1 MEERFL
7 DHAWFM
13 GFAPVNNPQVAVAV
27 LVENGKH
34 GSSTAGPIA
43 KAVFD
48 YVVHNMNHA
57 PTIHT
62 DSTTEPLPFTTPP
75 TQTSEGDE

>member
-1 MEERFL
+1 
-7 DHAWFM
+7 
-13 GFAPVNNPQVAVAV
+13 VAV

-48 YVVHNMNHA
+48 YVVHNMNHT
-57 PTIHT
+57 PTSHQT
-62 DSTTEPLPFTTPP
+62 EMTTESLPLTTPP
-75 TQTSEGDE
+75 TSTAAGDE

>member
-48 YVVHNMNHA
+48 YVIHNMNHLPVVTAETSTPTA
-57 PTIHT
+57 PSPTHD
-62 DSTTEPLPFTTPP
+62 DSA
-75 TQTSEGDE
+75 GDE